1 MAVFHFF
8 GEIQSV
14 PQPPLPIEM
23 PGRSDY
29 IKPDDEESLM
39 NDRQL
44 QQREMNKQD
53 EDLDLLSQSVKKLGV
68 MSSNI
73 STELDYQNRKLDEIN
88 AETDRAQENLDII
101 TKKTRELIKEAGG
114 MKNLCIIIGL
124 SLLLIILT
132 YLVIMT

>member
-1 MAVFHFF
+1 
-8 GEIQSV
+8 
-14 PQPPLPIEM
+14 M

-88 AETDRAQENLDII
+88 VETDRAQENLDII

>member
-29 IKPDDEESLM
+29 IKVSTE
-39 NDRQL
+39 
-44 QQREMNKQD
+44 REMNKQD

-101 TKKTRELIKEAGG
+101 TKKTRELIKEAG
-114 MKNLCIIIGL
+114 
-124 SLLLIILT
+124 
-132 YLVIMT
+132 